1 MQMRYPGYLLNPGD
15 MFQVDPER
23 VMFATGA
30 PKSKAERRE
39 GRIAR
44 QKTETPEEGEEGA
57 AEEQKEEKQ
66 KQKSEVEEA
75 QPEDTRETLK
85 GLMAQAKTIMSKE
98 KSDLPAKKKQELRG
112 FQKAI
117 KRVLSRSESSSIL
130 NDNLESQFSE
140 LMTLLKAKR
149 VEKKA
154 DSKGK
159 STESRPA
166 AESSEPVAETE
177 APDSR
182 PGQAL
187 TEAFQKATE
196 NPAEEV
202 DTSELTEDELDTL
215 KRALIQMRDNPID
228 STKPYATPWRPRDYM
243 SAFAFIPRYLE
254 VNQNICAAVYLRHPV
269 ARPGFSEVPSPF
281 SESINTAAFAW
292 YLRRR

>member
-1 MQMRYPGYLLNPGD
+1 MRYPGYLLNPGD

-57 AEEQKEEKQ
+57 AEEQKKGKEQ
-66 KQKSEVEEA
+66 KPEAEEA
-75 QPEDTRETLK
+75 QPEDTREALK
-85 GLMAQAKTIMSKE
+85 GLMAQAKTVMSKE

-117 KRVLSRSESSSIL
+117 KRVLSRSESSTIL

-140 LMTLLKAKR
+140 LMTLLKATR
-149 VEKKA
+149 LEKK

-159 STESRPA
+159 NTESQPA
-166 AESSEPVAETE
+166 AESSDPVAETE

-202 DTSELTEDELDTL
+202 DTSELTENEFDTL

-243 SAFAFIPRYLE
+243 SVFAFIPRYLE

-281 SESINTAAFAW
+281 SESINTGAFAW

>member
-1 MQMRYPGYLLNPGD
+1 MRYPGYLLNPGD

-44 QKTETPEEGEEGA
+44 QKTETPEAGEEGA
-57 AEEQKEEKQ
+57 AEEQKEGKEEPKP
-66 KQKSEVEEA
+66 EAEA

-117 KRVLSRSESSSIL
+117 KRVLSRSESSTIL

-140 LMTLLKAKR
+140 LMTLLKATR
-149 VEKKA
+149 LEKK

-159 STESRPA
+159 NTESQPA
-166 AESSEPVAETE
+166 AESSDPVAETE

-202 DTSELTEDELDTL
+202 DTSELTENEFDTL

-243 SAFAFIPRYLE
+243 SVFAFIPRYLE

-281 SESINTAAFAW
+281 SESINTGAFAW

>member
-182 PGQAL
+182 PGQRL